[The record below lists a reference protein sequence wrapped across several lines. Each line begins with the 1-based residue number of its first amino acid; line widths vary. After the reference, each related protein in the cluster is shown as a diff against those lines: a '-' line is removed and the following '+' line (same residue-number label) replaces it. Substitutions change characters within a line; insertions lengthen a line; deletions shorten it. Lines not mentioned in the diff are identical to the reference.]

1 MKMKQI
7 VFIALILFLGN
18 NLKAQIATNTEAP
31 DSTNIYYQS
40 FKKYCEQINKKTD
53 LLLVEENNF
62 ITKSLPEELGG
73 QKIKVV
79 NVVELQKLLK
89 DKKQVQLLRL
99 IPLRMKDGDFFVN
112 IIVFNVAVK
121 RKHFDFINEG
131 GISVVYSY
139 DTEHKTF
146 IFKDVK

>member
-1 MKMKQI
+1 MKQI
-7 VFIALILFLGN
+7 VFIVLILFLGN
-18 NLKAQIATNTEAP
+18 NLKAQIATNTEMP

-40 FKKYCEQINKKTD
+40 FKKYCEIIDKNTD
-53 LLLVEENNF
+53 LLFVEENNF
-62 ITKSLPEELGG
+62 ITKSLPKELDG

-79 NVVELQKLLK
+79 NIVELQKLLK
-89 DKKQVQLLRL
+89 DKKQMQLLRL